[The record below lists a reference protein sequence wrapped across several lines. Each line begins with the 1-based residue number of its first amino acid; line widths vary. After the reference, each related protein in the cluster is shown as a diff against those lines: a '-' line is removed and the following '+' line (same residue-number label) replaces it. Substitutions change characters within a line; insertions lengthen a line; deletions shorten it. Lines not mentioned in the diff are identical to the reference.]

1 MMKLFSVP
9 EFCQQSGISRALFY
23 KLVREGKGPRTMKV
37 GSRTLISQEAAQEWQ
52 HRMENRVAA

>member
-1 MMKLFSVP
+1 MKNLSVL

-52 HRMENRVAA
+52 HKMENRVAA

>member
-1 MMKLFSVP
+1 MKLLSVF

-23 KLVREGKGPRTMKV
+23 KLAREGKGPRTIKV

-52 HRMENRVAA
+52 HKMENRAAA